1 MILTPLQKLPN
12 NVGDSGNKIV
22 ATDFECLPKNKK
34 LPYLATLVVSK
45 EGLLF
50 ILIVLQQDREDLTEL

>member
-50 ILIVLQQDREDLTEL
+50 ILIVLQ